1 MTKNENIPQRNSMQ
15 RNKLKTNQAT
25 LGGHPKSIDRI
36 ELPIFSIDR
45 DGTSSETE
53 LHAAARFQ
61 MQRSIFL
68 ANNTKDPQILQPE
81 ETLVY
86 ILYNLTLL

>member
-1 MTKNENIPQRNSMQ
+1 MKVPSEQQYALSN
-15 RNKLKTNQAT
+15 LKTVKAT
-25 LGGHPKSIDRI
+25 CSNHPTIIDRNN
-36 ELPIFSIDR
+36 LPVFSIDL
-45 DGTSSETE
+45 DGNSGETE